1 MSILGA
7 FLYYLSIFS
16 IFEQAMNIVP
26 KMLVIF
32 GDTKMLVIF
41 VDTKHCPKNACHFW
55 GH

>member
-26 KMLVIF
+26 KMTNIV
-32 GDTKMLVIF
+32 